1 MFPPWLISSYQCDAT
16 KATNLML
23 LNKVLRRDANNLLL
37 WTSMSQL
44 PHTTVKDP
52 NISQERNYNFVK
64 SI

>member
-16 KATNLML
+16 KATNVML
-23 LNKVLRRDANNLLL
+23 LNKVLRRDANNLL
-37 WTSMSQL
+37 Q
-44 PHTTVKDP
+44 HTTVKDP